1 MMNYY
6 LIDLEN
12 VRKNGFLGIESL
24 SEKDR
29 VIIFYSDHADS
40 IPIDLHFQINASPA
54 KFEFRK
60 VMVGSKNALDFQLC
74 SHLGYLI
81 SYALRWKRASSFYIV
96 SNDAGYNVLIKYWKD
111 FDVSVYRVANFA
123 KNVICQDDG
132 IAEEDES
139 ADLATTVMDIVQDKS
154 AASEILSFA
163 GGAKDP
169 CALNTFLTRMYNND
183 MPMAGEIYRAVKK
196 TIGKPSLAAEVIKLL

>member
-1 MMNYY
+1 MKNQY
-6 LIDLEN
+6 LGDIGDYGKYGLL
-12 VRKNGFLGIESL
+12 RFLAIRGI
-24 SEKDR
+24 K
-29 VIIFYSDHADS
+29 IG
-40 IPIDLHFQINASPA
+40 INW
-54 KFEFRK
+54 
-60 VMVGSKNALDFQLC
+60 
-74 SHLGYLI
+74 YLTE
-81 SYALRWKRASSFYIV
+81 
-96 SNDAGYNVLIKYWKD
+96 D
-111 FDVSVYRVANFA
+111 
-123 KNVICQDDG
+123 
-132 IAEEDES
+132 DES

>member
-111 FDVSVYRVANFA
+111 FDFSVYRVANFA
-123 KNVICQDDG
+123 KNVISQDDG
-132 IAEEDES
+132 IAEDDES

-163 GGAKDP
+163 GGIKDP

>member
-29 VIIFYSDHADS
+29 VIIFYSDFADT

-60 VMVGSKNALDFQLC
+60 VSVGSKNALDFQLC

-81 SYALRWKRASSFYIV
+81 SYASRWKKTSSFYIV
-96 SNDAGYNVLIKYWKD
+96 SNDTGYNVLINYWKD
-111 FDVSVYRVANFA
+111 YDVSVYRVANFA
-123 KNVICQDDG
+123 KNVICQDDD
-132 IAEEDES
+132 IADKSDS
-139 ADLATTVMDIVQDKS
+139 ADLAVTVMDIVQDKT

-163 GGAKDP
+163 GGAKDS
-169 CALNTFLTRMYNND
+169 CTLNTFLTRMYNND
-183 MPMAGEIYRAVKK
+183 MSTAGEIYRAVKK